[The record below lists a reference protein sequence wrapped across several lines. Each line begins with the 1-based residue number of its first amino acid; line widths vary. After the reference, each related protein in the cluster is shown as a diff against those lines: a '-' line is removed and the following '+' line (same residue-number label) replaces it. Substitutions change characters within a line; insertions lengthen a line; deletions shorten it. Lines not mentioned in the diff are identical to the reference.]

1 MIPKVNSLMP
11 HSQKMQ
17 MGKKNRQQI
26 LRFLAQ
32 ERSVTID
39 SLRRLFDFSN
49 SSKIYELLRSLT
61 RDSLVATVQDG
72 FLGSKQNFYHLTAEG
87 LAFVEAELG
96 ITPRFGSG
104 SRRTHA
110 PSALLHT
117 LEIQNYTALLLKQ
130 GVTVRYLHL
139 PDKIMD
145 FWYSGTA
152 VEVERTLK
160 SQKRYRDIFRNYCL
174 RIRRK
179 DPVMNTVMYVL
190 PDAAMRDRAADLF
203 YRFDELMIEGLLTD
217 VSTLTGR
224 FLFVTRAEY
233 ETCLSTFP
241 QSGLRVE
248 MKLPYDVWQRWQ
260 QHAANAQVTPEVW
273 LTDVLNREVP
283 VVIRDPMPFSGD
295 GVLVSLTPTKSDYQW
310 WLDNADACHVSLS
323 AWCAGKPI
331 HLGYD

>member
-1 MIPKVNSLMP
+1 MNLADYGLLGATKLHEYRKFN
-11 HSQKMQ
+11 QRK
-17 MGKKNRQQI
+17 I
-26 LRFLAQ
+26 LIFLAQ

-39 SLRRLFDFSN
+39 SLRRLFNFST
-49 SSKIYELLRSLT
+49 SSKIYGLLRSLI
-61 RDSLVATVQDG
+61 RDGLVATVQDG
-72 FLGSKQNFYHLTAEG
+72 FLGNRQNFYHLTAEG
-87 LAFVEAELG
+87 LSFVEAELG

-130 GVTVRYLHL
+130 GVTARHPHL

-152 VEVERTLK
+152 VEVERTFK

-174 RIRRK
+174 RIRRN
-179 DPVMNTVMYVL
+179 DPAINAVMYVL
-190 PDAAMRDRAADLF
+190 PDAAMRDRAADFF

-217 VSTLTGR
+217 VRTLTGR

-233 ETCLSTFP
+233 ETYLLTFP

-248 MKLPYDVWQRWQ
+248 MKLPYEVWQRWQ

-273 LTDVLNREVP
+273 LTEVLNREVP

-295 GVLVSLTPTKSDYQW
+295 GVLINLSPTKDDYQF
-310 WLDNADACHVSLS
+310 WLDNADACHTSLS
-323 AWCAGKPI
+323 AWCAGKPL
-331 HLGYD
+331 HLNF